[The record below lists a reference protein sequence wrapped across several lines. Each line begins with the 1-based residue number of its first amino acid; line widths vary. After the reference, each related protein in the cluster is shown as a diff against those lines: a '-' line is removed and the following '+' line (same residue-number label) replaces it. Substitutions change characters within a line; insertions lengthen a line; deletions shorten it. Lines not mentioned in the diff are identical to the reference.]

1 MYNIDKVLFR
11 QSIIMT
17 MYYYDIIFR
26 TRIITTKKLN
36 KLKISQFPVNV
47 NRRRPKYIILENNI
61 AVVIKAYIKENII
74 NYLTNMSL
82 IFNININ

>member
-1 MYNIDKVLFR
+1 
-11 QSIIMT
+11 

-36 KLKISQFPVNV
+36 TFLSQFPVNV

-61 AVVIKAYIKENII
+61 AVVIKTYNKENII
-74 NYLTNMSL
+74 DYLTNMSL
-82 IFNININ
+82 LIQY